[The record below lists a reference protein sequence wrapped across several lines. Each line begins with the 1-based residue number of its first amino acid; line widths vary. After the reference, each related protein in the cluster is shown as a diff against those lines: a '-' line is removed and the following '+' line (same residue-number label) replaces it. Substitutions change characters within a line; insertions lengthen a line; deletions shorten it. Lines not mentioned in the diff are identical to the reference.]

1 MKIILAIMGSLSL
14 ASTQGRT
21 SGCESDIDFEY
32 FRVARGAP
40 AGFGPAIPHACARH
54 DEFSGHTPRNA
65 ATGYVAIG
73 VGMVRNARVT
83 CQNNCRLIA
92 SATEWAVPGRMMN
105 WRSPFGSLL

>member
-1 MKIILAIMGSLSL
+1 MFQDDSRRPSRMQLHIRDLQLQIRDLQLQIGNL
-14 ASTQGRT
+14 RI
-21 SGCESDIDFEY
+21 SG
-32 FRVARGAP
+32 VAPSMRPGTTLR
-40 AGFGPAIPHACARH
+40 C
-54 DEFSGHTPRNA
+54 
-65 ATGYVAIG
+65 YVAIG